1 MKKIYSLL
9 LTAAALLVGINAQ
22 AKVLI
27 GNDWAALQGAV
38 NAIMNGTESD
48 PVIQLNG
55 PVLLGTSEK
64 IWIGTADLE
73 AASYKTITLDLNG
86 NNITKNASRDSQ
98 SKLVDATMFVLT
110 HGKLIVTNSAADQ
123 EATIEL
129 LGESSDATKIF
140 AVYGS
145 YRSSRWN
152 DAGNALAESGVKNT
166 RDANGGWCSH
176 LYIDD
181 KVKIYADD
189 GCQGTGIAIDNN
201 VGSSYKTTATTTTTL
216 NYTTKLK
223 VDKDASYGFAFGVRV
238 DVLGDIE
245 IKGTDAG
252 KSYGIKTNG
261 TLRSPMSGDASQ
273 IITQFGST
281 NVPYLQSYNTYN
293 GTDTATNKVSH
304 RLDTT
309 DVPFVYV
316 DNSATIVSRQSGNK
330 STAIY
335 ASGYAKWLVKG
346 TCEGKTAVYVS
357 SGEIDLQDAQI
368 TSTAETYEQPDAKG
382 SANGGGS
389 GIVVNSRDSYA
400 GDIDITISGDT
411 KVEGAE
417 GYAIEEIVNT
427 VNDETKV
434 ENITI
439 EGGTIQNGDHGAIAL
454 SSGDKTV
461 VVAGNIQGTITENGT
476 TKPLSDYVN
485 TETSHITVVQDENG
499 NKIYA
504 VSEGVAPTAGN
515 KVSNQPEGASVKWE
529 GATYVE
535 DEILADQHLKLKELE
550 INDTITAA
558 EHEAN
563 NSLVTGAARV
573 QTLYVRDGATLEV
586 GRVVLGQKA
595 RVIVEAGGKFIV
607 TGNDGIV
614 APSVNNITL
623 KTSEAAQ
630 AILLFHPSVNFNR
643 HPNATVE
650 LYSKAYKKSN
660 GQYVWQRFGV
670 PTWNDNLVRTDINYD
685 HTAAPT
691 AWRKIE
697 HQDWVTFDA
706 TEGMVPFVCYGLTT
720 TATSA
725 IGVYEFKCP
734 LMGNDDATLK
744 LTDEWNYYANSYM
757 APINIPAVLSA
768 LASNVEGTI
777 YLYRASDNWWYE
789 INNGALSF
797 EELPRDIDPMQAFI
811 FHRRAEEGA
820 NPVINYASQIYTPVV
835 SQLSAAPARSRNSLN
850 KAMVEIV
857 AADGTKDCVRMIED
871 AQFSADFDNSYDATK
886 YMNENSFNL
895 FADEKLGIIATDNL
909 QGTTLNMNTKEQTSF
924 TMTISHV
931 NGMNY
936 AIRDNF
942 TGTEV
947 EMVEGATYMFSTA
960 ANANIE
966 GRFEIVP
973 VAKMPTAIENIE
985 ATAAAKG
992 IYTVSG
998 QFVGNDYH
1006 SLPNGIYVVDG
1017 KKIVK

>member
-22 AKVLI
+22 AKVLV

-485 TETSHITVVQDENG
+485 TETSHITVVHNTGPFIQYT
-499 NKIYA
+499 YA
-504 VSEGVAPTAGN
+504 RIRSILRKAEAEGLKPANA
-515 KVSNQPEGASVKWE
+515 Q
-529 GATYVE
+529 VE
-535 DEILADQHLKLKELE
+535 LAEKEVE
-550 INDTITAA
+550 
-558 EHEAN
+558 
-563 NSLVTGAARV
+563 LVQKMNEFGAAV
-573 QTLYVRDGATLEV
+573 EQAGKDYSPSGIANYCYELTKVFNQFYHDYSILNEPDEQKKAVRLMLA
-586 GRVVLGQKA
+586 K
-595 RVIVEAGGKFIV
+595 
-607 TGNDGIV
+607 NV
-614 APSVNNITL
+614 AKII
-623 KTSEAAQ
+623 K
-630 AILLFHPSVNFNR
+630 
-643 HPNATVE
+643 
-650 LYSKAYKKSN
+650 N
-660 GQYVWQRFGV
+660 G
-670 PTWNDNLVRTDINYD
+670 
-685 HTAAPT
+685 
-691 AWRKIE
+691 
-697 HQDWVTFDA
+697 
-706 TEGMVPFVCYGLTT
+706 M
-720 TATSA
+720 
-725 IGVYEFKCP
+725 
-734 LMGNDDATLK
+734 
-744 LTDEWNYYANSYM
+744 
-757 APINIPAVLSA
+757 
-768 LASNVEGTI
+768 
-777 YLYRASDNWWYE
+777 
-789 INNGALSF
+789 
-797 EELPRDIDPMQAFI
+797 
-811 FHRRAEEGA
+811 
-820 NPVINYASQIYTPVV
+820 
-835 SQLSAAPARSRNSLN
+835 SL
-850 KAMVEIV
+850 
-857 AADGTKDCVRMIED
+857 
-871 AQFSADFDNSYDATK
+871 
-886 YMNENSFNL
+886 
-895 FADEKLGIIATDNL
+895 LGI
-909 QGTTLNMNTKEQTSF
+909 
-924 TMTISHV
+924 
-931 NGMNY
+931 
-936 AIRDNF
+936 
-942 TGTEV
+942 EV
-947 EMVEGATYMFSTA
+947 PERM
-960 ANANIE
+960 
-966 GRFEIVP
+966 
-973 VAKMPTAIENIE
+973 
-985 ATAAAKG
+985 
-992 IYTVSG
+992 
-998 QFVGNDYH
+998 
-1006 SLPNGIYVVDG
+1006 
-1017 KKIVK
+1017 